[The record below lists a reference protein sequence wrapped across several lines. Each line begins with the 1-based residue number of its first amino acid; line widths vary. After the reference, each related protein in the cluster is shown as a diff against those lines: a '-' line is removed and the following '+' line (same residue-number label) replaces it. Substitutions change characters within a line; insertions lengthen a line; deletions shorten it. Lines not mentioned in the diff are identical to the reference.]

1 MSPVSRF
8 SRRDLLKAGLAAAP
22 GAALARLGFAQK
34 SGSQPASLSAAVR
47 RGAGFPVHTS
57 QWHGDSSVGA
67 ALRAGTASKGSVLAT
82 VQNELSRTSRFGR
95 VIDPDFLEPTL
106 RERDLRVPAPPAGEV
121 LRARFPHLRRH
132 FVFEYY
138 PWYQTN
144 PWTHWAET
152 GYQPPFGIASTM
164 MPRLGP
170 YSSSDRAVIE
180 QHARWMADMG
190 VGAIAISWWGR
201 GSFEDQ
207 TTPVI
212 MDIMRAHDIHVTFH
226 LEPYAD
232 NRASSYAS
240 DVLYILREYGEK
252 RKWDNFLLLENADGT
267 SAPVI
272 KSFRTILPPTVIDCT
287 GAVLTVPD
295 YTPDAV
301 WRQQTDTLREAIRP
315 TFSRITLL
323 ADSLDVGRTRA
334 GGFDGMA
341 IYDSYVRP
349 ATWPAAAT
357 DFDGSNLLFSFAINC
372 GFDGYLPVVPRG
384 VCDIPLP
391 FEPPVGTVNW
401 DDPSSRVKAQA
412 ASYNR
417 VVESL
422 DRTLALQADATRF
435 NSKQGFFLA
444 YVNTFNEWHEGTA
457 FEPARHRRDLR
468 PEELAFKYHNPENG
482 AWRMEL
488 LQSLLRP
495 LTDNR

>member
-1 MSPVSRF
+1 V
-8 SRRDLLKAGLAAAP
+8 AP
-22 GAALARLGFAQK
+22 GAALMRLGLDQK
-34 SGSQPASLSAAVR
+34 PGAPIGALDATVR
-47 RGAGFPVHTS
+47 RGAGFPVHAS

-67 ALRAGTASKGSVLAT
+67 ALRAGTVSKGSALST
-82 VQNELSRTSRFGR
+82 VRDSLSRTSRIGPL
-95 VIDPDFLEPTL
+95 IDRDFHEPVL
-106 RERDLRVPAPPAGEV
+106 RERDLRLPARPAAEV

-152 GYQPPFGIASTM
+152 GYAPPFGIAATM
-164 MPRLGP
+164 MPKLGP
-170 YSSSDRAVIE
+170 YESANRQVIE

-190 VGAIAISWWGR
+190 AGAIAISWWGR
-201 GSFEDQ
+201 GSLEDR
-207 TTPVI
+207 TTPLI

-226 LEPYAD
+226 REPYAD
-232 NRASSYAS
+232 NHASSYAS
-240 DVLYILREYGEK
+240 DVLYLVREYGEK
-252 RKWDNFLLLENADGT
+252 RKWDNLLLLENADGT

-287 GAVLTVPD
+287 GAVLKVPD

-301 WRQQTDTLREAIRP
+301 WRQQTDTLRAALRP
-315 TFSRITLL
+315 TFDRITLL

-357 DFDGSNLLFSFAINC
+357 DFGGNNLLFSFAINC
-372 GFDGYLPVVPRG
+372 GFDGYLPVLPRG
-384 VCDIPLP
+384 VCDVPLP
-391 FEPPVGTVNW
+391 FEPPVGAVNW
-401 DDPSSRVKAQA
+401 EDASSRIQAQA

-417 VVESL
+417 VLESL
-422 DRTLALQADATRF
+422 DRTLALQADAARY
-435 NSKQGFFLA
+435 NSRQGFFLA

-482 AWRMEL
+482 SWRMEL

-495 LTDNR
+495 ITDNR